1 MDRTK
6 EIDGSQECGNVAR
19 MNAVEA
25 AGAIRAGRI
34 TSEALVSAC
43 LDRIAALEER
53 VGAWAFLDP
62 GHALEQAREAD
73 RALRE
78 GKAPGPLHG
87 VPVGVKDIFDT
98 KDMPTGYGTVL
109 HAGRRPAEDAAA
121 VSLLREAGAVILG
134 KTVTTELAVYSP
146 GKTRNPH
153 DPERTPGG
161 SSSGSAAAVAAF
173 MAPLAIGTQSN
184 GSVIRPASYC
194 GVYGYKPSHGL
205 ISRHGVLR
213 QSPPLDQ
220 VGVFARTIEDAALV
234 AERIM
239 AFDARDPD
247 TRPRAR
253 PSLFGTLAD
262 EPPVR
267 PRLAFVKTPVW
278 DQADMDTREA
288 FAELVARLGKN
299 VVEIELPEIFRDAVG
314 LHRTIM
320 EADLAGSF
328 EREYALGKESLS
340 PILREMIERGR
351 KVPTVEYNRALG
363 RVPVLNRALDK
374 VFERHEA
381 IITPAATGEAP
392 IGLESTGSPIFCT
405 IWTLCG
411 MPAITLPVL
420 QGAHGM
426 PMGVQLVG
434 AKGDDARL
442 LRTARRLENLL
453 R

>member
-1 MDRTK
+1 
-6 EIDGSQECGNVAR
+6 
-19 MNAVEA
+19 
-25 AGAIRAGRI
+25 
-34 TSEALVSAC
+34 
-43 LDRIAALEER
+43 
-53 VGAWAFLDP
+53 
-62 GHALEQAREAD
+62 
-73 RALRE
+73 
-78 GKAPGPLHG
+78 
-87 VPVGVKDIFDT
+87 
-98 KDMPTGYGTVL
+98 
-109 HAGRRPAEDAAA
+109 
-121 VSLLREAGAVILG
+121 
-134 KTVTTELAVYSP
+134 
-146 GKTRNPH
+146 
-153 DPERTPGG
+153 
-161 SSSGSAAAVAAF
+161 

-220 VGVFARTIEDAALV
+220 VGVFARTIDDAALV

-288 FAELVARLGKN
+288 FAELVAHLGEN

-328 EREYALGKESLS
+328 EREYALGRESLS
-340 PILREMIERGR
+340 PFLREMIERGR
-351 KVPTVEYNRALG
+351 KVPAVEYNRALG